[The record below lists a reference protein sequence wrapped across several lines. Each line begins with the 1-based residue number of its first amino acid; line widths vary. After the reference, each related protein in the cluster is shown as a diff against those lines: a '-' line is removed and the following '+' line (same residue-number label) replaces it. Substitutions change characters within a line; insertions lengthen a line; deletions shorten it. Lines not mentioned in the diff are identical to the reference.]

1 MNIAATGID
10 CSRQAEVGGRL
21 RRLLP
26 ADAVLHAQ
34 EDTRS
39 YECDGLTAYRRLP
52 MVVALPSNEEEV
64 RQVLA
69 TCHELKAPVVARGAG
84 TGLSGGALPMG
95 DGVLLSLA
103 KMRRILTLDPVART
117 ARVQPGVTNL
127 AISEAAAPYGLF
139 YAPDPSSQI
148 ASSIGGNCHEKPG
161 GVHCLK
167 YGLTVHNVLR
177 ARAVTLEGEAGE
189 FGADA
194 LDTPGLD

>member
-10 CSRQAEVGGRL
+10 FIRQTEVAGRL

-26 ADAVLHAQ
+26 TDAVLHAE

-39 YECDGLTAYRRLP
+39 YECDGLTAYRQLP
-52 MVVALPSNEEEV
+52 MVVALPSNEDEV

-69 TCHELKAPVVARGAG
+69 ACHELKAPVVARGAG

-103 KMRRILTLDPVART
+103 KMRRILALDPAART

-127 AISEAAAPYGLF
+127 AISDAAAPYGLF
-139 YAPDPSSQI
+139 YAPHPPYKI
-148 ASSIGGNCHEKPG
+148 PFPIEGN
-161 GVHCLK
+161 VHQNS
-167 YGLTVHNVLR
+167 GRGH
-177 ARAVTLEGEAGE
+177 
-189 FGADA
+189 
-194 LDTPGLD
+194 

>member
-1 MNIAATGID
+1 MNIAVHGITFI
-10 CSRQAEVGGRL
+10 RQGEVAGRL
-21 RRLLP
+21 KQLLP

-34 EDTRS
+34 EDTRY
-39 YECDGLTAYRRLP
+39 YECDGLPAYRQLP

-64 RQVLA
+64 QHVLS
-69 TCHELKAPVVARGAG
+69 TCHELKVPVVARGAG

-103 KMRRILTLDPVART
+103 KMRRILALDPLSRT

-148 ASSIGGNCHEKPG
+148 ACSFAGNLAG
-161 GVHCLK
+161 NSGAVHCLK
-167 YGLTVHNVLR
+167 YGLTLHNVLR
-177 ARAVTLEGEAGE
+177 VRAVTIGGEVVE
-189 FGADA
+189 
-194 LDTPGLD
+194 